1 MSPFFAQ
8 LKLPKTQYVSHFW
21 PPRGGSPIRPLLSFQ
36 SLGLKTHQ
44 DSPKT
49 PHRPAKGAP
58 RTSKTPQRCPKD
70 PPKGYPEANFCFR
83 VFLAPSGS
91 KNLFPEP
98 KTHQRYVT
106 KGASRAAK
114 SLRGPEPKYHKKIF
128 VVFWP
133 PLCLSNIMY
142 FEGAKILPRLLCS
155 ILAPVLF
162 VKHYVFRFVV
172 FWTPP
177 FL

>member
-1 MSPFFAQ
+1 MCLPDPPSKVGVSPFLAQ
-8 LKLPKTQYVSHFW
+8 LEPQKPPYVSHFW
-21 PPRGGSPIRPLLSFQ
+21 PPWGGSPIRPSLSFQ

-91 KNLFPEP
+91 KNLLPEP

-114 SLRGPEPKYHKKIF
+114 SLRGPEPKYHKKFF

-133 PLCLSNIMY
+133 RFACQTLWARIQNTTKTSLLY
-142 FEGAKILPRLLCS
+142 FGS
-155 ILAPVLF
+155 
-162 VKHYVFRFVV
+162 RFAC
-172 FWTPP
+172 
-177 FL
+177 